1 MPTLNCDICNRS
13 ENYDYE
19 NDFFQD
25 GIMHGMKGANRDQ
38 IHCIDC
44 INKYELDQDQLVTNL
59 KKAGLNVIIFD

>member
-13 ENYDYE
+13 ENYDNE

-44 INKYELDQDQLVTNL
+44 INKYELNQDQLVTNL

>member
-13 ENYDYE
+13 ENYDNE

-25 GIMHGMKGANRDQ
+25 GIMHGMKGANRDE

-44 INKYELDQDQLVTNL
+44 INKYELDEDQLVTNL

>member
-1 MPTLNCDICNRS
+1 MPNLNCDICNRS
-13 ENYDYE
+13 ENYDNE

-25 GIMHGMKGANRDQ
+25 GIMHGMKGANRDE

-44 INKYELDQDQLVTNL
+44 INKYELDEDQLVTNL